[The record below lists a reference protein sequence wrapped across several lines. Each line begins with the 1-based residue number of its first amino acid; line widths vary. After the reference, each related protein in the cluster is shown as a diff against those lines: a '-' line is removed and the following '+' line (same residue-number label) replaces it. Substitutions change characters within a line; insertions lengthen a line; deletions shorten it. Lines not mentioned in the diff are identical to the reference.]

1 MLENFTENAIC
12 PKTIK
17 KIANPLKLS
26 KLFILT
32 FVFVSFIKSLIVHY
46 YLGLFKIKITIHYEL
61 IFL

>member
-1 MLENFTENAIC
+1 MPYVQKQL
-12 PKTIK
+12 K
-17 KIANPLKLS
+17 KLPIPLNYQ
-26 KLFILT
+26 LFILT